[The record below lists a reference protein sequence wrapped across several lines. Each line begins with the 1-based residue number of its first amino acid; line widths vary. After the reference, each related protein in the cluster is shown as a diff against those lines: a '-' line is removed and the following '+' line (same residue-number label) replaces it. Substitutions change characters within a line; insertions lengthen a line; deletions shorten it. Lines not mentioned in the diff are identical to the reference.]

1 VADDGVLSVGREAI
15 CAGGV
20 DKPVKE
26 DVPPGRYW
34 PGGDVMLTVEAATVE
49 AATVAVSDGMV
60 LDCGPIGVVAV
71 GVAGGWK
78 SWVVPVAG
86 IAWDAVAGDAAGS
99 ASA

>member
-1 VADDGVLSVGREAI
+1 MADDGVLSVGREAI
-15 CAGGV
+15 CAGAA

-34 PGGDVMLTVEAATVE
+34 PGGEMMLTVE
-49 AATVAVSDGMV
+49 AATVAVSDGSV
-60 LDCGPIGVVAV
+60 LDCGPIGMVAV